1 MKTFFTQIFQDEKG
15 NFSSKRFIGIL
26 AGISLCVALIANT
39 FSHESIKP
47 SAELVNA
54 ITALSF
60 GALGL
65 ASMDK
70 IFRKDKE
77 K

>member
-15 NFSSKRFIGIL
+15 NYSSKRFVGIL
-26 AGISLCVALIANT
+26 ASISICVALVANT

-47 SAELVNA
+47 TPELINA
-54 ITALSF
+54 AAALAF

-65 ASMDK
+65 ASADK
-70 IFRKDKE
+70 IFKKDKE
-77 K
+77 

>member
-1 MKTFFTQIFQDEKG
+1 MKTFFTQIFQDESG
-15 NFSSKRFIGIL
+15 NFSSKRFVGIL
-26 AGISLCVALIANT
+26 AAVSICAALVANT

-47 SAELVNA
+47 SPELVNA
-54 ITALSF
+54 AAALAF

-70 IFRKDKE
+70 IFKKR
-77 K
+77 

>member
-65 ASMDK
+65 ASADK
-70 IFRKDKE
+70 IFKKDKE